1 MDNKVNVYPPF
12 FSVIIPTYN
21 RNYCILDAIESV
33 LNQTFVSYE
42 LIIVDDASSDN
53 TFEIIENINDQRIK
67 YVRNEVNK
75 GQSASLNVGA
85 GIAKGK
91 YLAFLDSDDLW
102 ECNFLSSFILKI
114 NQLPNI
120 HCFYCWLNTEVGIY
134 KNWRLNGNVYSE
146 ALFNGELSSTITL
159 VVSKYAFDKVSGFD
173 ESFTFGNDDD
183 ICFRLSKEF
192 EFSLI
197 PEPLAFSR
205 ALDIN
210 AMTKNG
216 LSLANGKRKLLEK
229 YEKDIQTLLGRNKL
243 ARKYYELSNNYLL
256 AGDLENFKYYLN
268 HAIMLRFKRTPVIL
282 RNVLFNLNKL
292 YKFRNV
298 RKGL

>member
-1 MDNKVNVYPPF
+1 MKINIIPF

-21 RNYCILDAIESV
+21 RAYCISEAVQSV
-33 LNQTFVSYE
+33 LNQTFDCFE
-42 LIIVDDASSDN
+42 LIIVDDASIDN
-53 TFEIIENINDQRIK
+53 TFEILKNFKDQRIK
-67 YVRNEVNK
+67 YVRNEANK

-85 GIAKGK
+85 EIATGK
-91 YLAFLDSDDLW
+91 FLAFLDSDDLW
-102 ECNFLSSFILKI
+102 ECNFLSSFYLSI
-114 NQLPNI
+114 NQSPQL
-120 HCFYCWLNTEVGIY
+120 HCFYCWLNTELGIY
-134 KNWRLNGNVYSE
+134 KKWVLNGNVYHE
-146 ALFNGELSSTITL
+146 ALRNGELSSTITL
-159 VVSKYAFDKVSGFD
+159 VVSKYAFDMVKGFD

-197 PEPLAFSR
+197 PEPLASSR

-229 YEKDIQTLLGRNKL
+229 YEKDILTLLGRKKL

-256 AGDLENFKYYLN
+256 AGDFETFEFYLN
-268 HAIMLRFKRTPVIL
+268 HAILLNFKSSPAIL
-282 RNVLFNLNKL
+282 RNVFFNFIKL
-292 YKFRNV
+292 YKLKNV